1 MLIFEHEKILHYV
14 GTKSAGV
21 DTRST
26 RNPRRSEPEPRWSE
40 QHRSQTVS
48 LHIKLDFTNDKAKVV
63 PVGSNLQRLRHVFK
77 KHGPGG

>member
-1 MLIFEHEKILHYV
+1 M
-14 GTKSAGV
+14 GTKIAYGQRKGQPKKALFV
-21 DTRST
+21 A
-26 RNPRRSEPEPRWSE
+26 NPNPQFE